1 MLSRIEASDFL
12 SYEDVAI
19 DFEGADS
26 IAVCGDNG
34 SGKSSLLEILP
45 YVYYGIGRYQYASD
59 LVRLTADNDQMFAH
73 VILKDVPSTGHVMK
87 ISRGVKPKGWVQVW
101 VDEELVAQGKEANA
115 YIEKVLGMS
124 AEIFLLTAFFGLGDN
139 KKADPLLKVE
149 PATCLETPQKIAKV
163 HIYTQ
168 FYKKSSERQ
177 KRNALELERIR
188 VRVDT
193 LSEVI
198 KNPDDLK
205 EELDKAKVEFA
216 ALRVKLR
223 NNQTSRDALVVKED
237 TYIAFVRERDKVESD
252 IISIKDG
259 IDSAV
264 EYLADEK
271 EVVKVA
277 KEDAAKCLPKLKKIK
292 EKVSTFSKK
301 KKTIELQNIH
311 SSIGNTTLMRN
322 LKKVASGMED
332 KAECPLCNAD
342 ITEKT
347 VRQWRKDVEVL
358 GETLQGLIDK
368 QEDTADL
375 ITKYEDQRAAVVH
388 LESTIAN
395 VDTRIRRSTDRMTK
409 YKKDAATG
417 KATLEKLQ
425 MRHAQLEKKLGSE
438 YDKVVED
445 LSKVSEIIEKMQR
458 QVGNAEST
466 VRELRKGVEENR
478 DLCRQLRE
486 AKKKQKDRT
495 IDGEALGLLIDAFSR
510 YGIPLTLLDGL
521 RKDITKR
528 ATEIYEEFG
537 PGEILIQD
545 VEGAKPGV
553 RFSLNDKKGIRP
565 FIGLSLGE
573 RVMFY
578 ISVRV
583 AVAQII
589 EATTDIN
596 IDFLVLDEGM
606 ANLSPEK
613 RSDLT
618 RLINKILRRIF
629 PKVIMV
635 SHTEMPEI
643 FSRTLYVT
651 DDDGISRVEV
661 R

>member
-12 SYEDVAI
+12 SYKDVAV

-45 YVYYGIGRYQYASD
+45 YAYYGIGRYQYASE
-59 LVRLTADNDQMFAH
+59 LVRLTADDQMH
-73 VILKDVPSTGHVMK
+73 VHVVLKDVPSSGHVME
-87 ISRGVKPKGWVQVW
+87 ILRGTKPKGWVQVR
-101 VDEELVAQGKEANA
+101 VDKELVAKGREANE
-115 YIEKVLGMS
+115 YIENTLGMS

-139 KKADPLLKVE
+139 KKSDPLLKVE
-149 PATCLETPQKIAKV
+149 PATCLETLQKIAKV
-163 HIYTQ
+163 HVYTK

-177 KRNALELERIR
+177 KRNTSELEKIR

-193 LSEVI
+193 LSEII
-198 KNPDDLK
+198 KNPDELK
-205 EELDKAKVEFA
+205 KELDEIKAESV
-216 ALRVKLR
+216 ALRGELQK
-223 NNQTSRDALVVKED
+223 NQISRDALVVQED
-237 TYIAFVRERDKVESD
+237 KYIAFVRERDKVESD
-252 IISIKDG
+252 IVSTKISIN
-259 IDSAV
+259 SAV
-264 EYLADEK
+264 EYSADER
-271 EVVKVA
+271 ETVKVA
-277 KEDAAKCLPKLKKIK
+277 KGDAAKCLPKLKDIK
-292 EKVSTFSKK
+292 AEISAFSKK
-301 KKTIELQNIH
+301 EKAIELRNITTR
-311 SSIGNTTLMRN
+311 IGNTTLMRD

-347 VRQWRKDVEVL
+347 MQQWRRDVKVL
-358 GETLQGLIDK
+358 GRTLEELIDK
-368 QEDTADL
+368 QTDTSNLIFEYDDRKADIANLESALATADSRL
-375 ITKYEDQRAAVVH
+375 
-388 LESTIAN
+388 
-395 VDTRIRRSTDRMTK
+395 RRSTDRINK
-409 YKKDAATG
+409 YKKDVAIG
-417 KATLEKLQ
+417 KAQLEKLQ
-425 MRHAQLEKKLGSE
+425 MRHAQLEEKLGSE

-445 LSKVSEIIEKMQR
+445 LSGISEIIEDLQR

-466 VRELRKGVEENR
+466 VRELRKGVEENK

-486 AKKKQKDRT
+486 AKKKQKARIT
-495 IDGEALGLLIDAFSR
+495 DGEALGLLMDAFSR

-521 RKDITKR
+521 REDITKR

-553 RFSLNDKKGIRP
+553 RFSLSDKKGIRP
-565 FIGLSLGE
+565 FAGLSLGE
-573 RVMFY
+573 RVMFF
-578 ISVRV
+578 IAVRV

-606 ANLSPEK
+606 GNLSPEK
-613 RSDLT
+613 RTDLT

-643 FSRTLYVT
+643 FSRTLWVT